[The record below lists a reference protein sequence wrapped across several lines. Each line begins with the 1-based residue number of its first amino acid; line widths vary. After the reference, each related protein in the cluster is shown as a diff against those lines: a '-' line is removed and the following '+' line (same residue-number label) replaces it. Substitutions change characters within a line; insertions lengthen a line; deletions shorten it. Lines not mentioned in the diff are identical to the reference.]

1 MHGTEG
7 ELIVATRRFG
17 VGGVDIISGIAAAK
31 QALDIAKAL
40 KGIEKSYDEATLKA
54 QLADLVSALADAKMS
69 MVDAKEEL
77 ALKDKEIAELKAN
90 FEQRLNL
97 VQGDGDYKYFPS
109 DEGQPVGFPICPT
122 CEIDG
127 KIVQLKQNGGPTQT
141 RCPKCKSEFEPVSCF
156 IAGGDGTLHAKEK
169 RLKAEAQARS
179 IEALNRIN
187 GRRVF

>member
-1 MHGTEG
+1 M
-7 ELIVATRRFG
+7 
-17 VGGVDIISGIAAAK
+17 DIISGIAAAK

-40 KGIEKSYDEATLKA
+40 REIEKSYDEATLKA
-54 QLADLVSALADAKMS
+54 QLAELVSALADAKMS

-77 ALKDKEIAELKAN
+77 ASKTREIAELKTN
-90 FEQRLNL
+90 FEQQSELI
-97 VQGDGDYKYFPS
+97 QGDGGYKYFSS
-109 DEGQPVGFPICPT
+109 DEGDPIGFPVCPT

-156 IAGGDGTLHAKEK
+156 ISGGDGTLHAKEK

-179 IEALNRIN
+179 YEALNRIN
-187 GRRVF
+187 SRRGF